1 MQNSM
6 VYDRLVKSLF
16 ETNAVRICGENK
28 PFWYTSGKI
37 GPYYINTHFLYGSE
51 EAANNL
57 LKKFDSLKSSTKE
70 LHENIFQE
78 MLSNYQKEEIF
89 KNLIDDMI
97 SFIKE
102 NIDISKVRY
111 VSGGERRD
119 WFFSFITAHFLNKP
133 HITIFKDLSMALF
146 EKGETKEVPDLE
158 GAEVLHI
165 ADLITEASSYDRAW
179 IPAIK
184 SAGGKITQS
193 LAVIDRM
200 QGGSK
205 LLQEKNIESHSL
217 AQIDMKLFDKALGMG
232 YINEGQYNLVK
243 DYINDPIESMKTF
256 LKNHPDFIS
265 ESLAADP
272 RTAERAKLCLEKK
285 FYE

>member
-57 LKKFDSLKSSTKE
+57 LKKIDSLKSSTKE

-78 MLSNYQKEEIF
+78 ILSNYQKEEIF